1 MDKGIKTSAQIAKSD
16 VPQGS
21 VLGPVLFLLFVND
34 IHLFIDETDVG
45 CLIWGWCSTVNTD
58 LSDFKTARQE
68 LYFE

>member
-45 CLIWGWCSTVNTD
+45 CLIWG
-58 LSDFKTARQE
+58 
-68 LYFE
+68 